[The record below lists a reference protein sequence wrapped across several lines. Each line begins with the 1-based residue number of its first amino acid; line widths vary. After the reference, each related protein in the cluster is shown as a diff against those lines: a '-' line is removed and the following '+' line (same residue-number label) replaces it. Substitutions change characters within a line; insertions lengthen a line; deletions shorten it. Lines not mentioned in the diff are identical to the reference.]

1 MYKKQNQNSEMT
13 TAQLKEKIK
22 ELETWLI
29 KNPDSTERALIVSD
43 LKKMITILS
52 KNNE

>member
-1 MYKKQNQNSEMT
+1 MT
-13 TAQLKEKIK
+13 IPQLKEKIK

-29 KNPDSTERALIVSD
+29 KNPDSPERALIVSD
-43 LKKMITILS
+43 LKKMRTILS